1 MQFEQVKNGYF
12 FLGGGELFYAFL
24 QKLKKGYELLLF
36 PAKNETLR
44 FCSKNLPIISG
55 TFSDVKVTNRPF
67 SKKINFSNE
76 NLLMIRIF
84 FVQNSND
91 L

>member
-12 FLGGGELFYAFL
+12 FWGGGEFL
-24 QKLKKGYELLLF
+24 RFPEKLKKVFELLLF

-55 TFSDVKVTNRPF
+55 TFSDVKVTNHPF
-67 SKKINFSNE
+67 SKKLTFSNE
-76 NLLMIRIF
+76 NLPMIRIF